1 MYQIPEFG
9 NKPFDPD
16 KRDRLKKL
24 LSLGVCASF
33 GLNTFAASAR
43 DNSVLIDDFS
53 NDDLR
58 SKLGTVWRG
67 VSDKVMGGVSD
78 VSVRHEIIDGR
89 KCLRL
94 TGKVSLENNG
104 GFIQAALDL
113 AAPGEV
119 FDASGYTGI
128 RLIARGNGK
137 QYSAHL
143 RTPDNVR
150 PWQSYRAQFI
160 AGPKWQDID
169 LPFKSFVPYRIK
181 TPLNVARLRRVGLV
195 AIGREFQAD
204 LAISKI
210 VLYR

>member
-1 MYQIPEFG
+1 MHLIPQIG

-16 KRDRLKKL
+16 KRDRLKKVV
-24 LSLGVCASF
+24 SFGVCAPF
-33 GLNTFAASAR
+33 VLNTFAVRAR
-43 DNSVLIDDFS
+43 DSYVLIDDFS
-53 NDDLR
+53 NDGLR
-58 SKLGTVWRG
+58 SKLGTQWRG
-67 VSDKVMGGVSD
+67 ISDRVMGGISE
-78 VSVRHEIIDGR
+78 VSVQNETIDGR

-94 TGKVSLENNG
+94 TGNVSLENNG

-128 RLIARGNGK
+128 RLVARGNGK
-137 QYSAHL
+137 QYSVHL

-160 AGPKWQDID
+160 AGSKWQEID
-169 LPFKSFVPYRIK
+169 LPFKSFAPYRIQ

-195 AIGREFQAD
+195 AIGRKFQAD